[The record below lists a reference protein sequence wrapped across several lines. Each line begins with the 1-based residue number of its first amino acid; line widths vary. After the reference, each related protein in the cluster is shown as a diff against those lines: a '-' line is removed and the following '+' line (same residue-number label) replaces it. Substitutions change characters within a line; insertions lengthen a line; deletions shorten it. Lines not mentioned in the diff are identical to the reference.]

1 MASQNSG
8 DLDTRTRTLALELWE
23 QAGKPDGQDLAFWE
37 RAKQMQMLSAEA
49 TPEGLPEAESDVLT
63 A

>member
-1 MASQNSG
+1 MGSQNSS
-8 DLDTRTRTLALELWE
+8 DLDARTRILAFELWE

-37 RAKQMQMLSAEA
+37 RAKQMLSADA
-49 TPEGLPEAESDVLT
+49 APEGLPEAESRVLT

>member
-1 MASQNSG
+1 MGSHNSG
-8 DLDTRTRTLALELWE
+8 DDLDTRTHILAFELWE

-37 RAKQMQMLSAEA
+37 RAQQMLSVEA

>member
-1 MASQNSG
+1 MASQNSSN
-8 DLDTRTRTLALELWE
+8 LDARTRTLATELWE

-37 RAKQMQMLSAEA
+37 RAKQMLLVEA
-49 TPEGLPEAESDVLT
+49 TPEGLPEAESDALT